1 MLTALLLAATFTR
14 MLERVSTMDPAMAT
28 SVYDAHA
35 VQLVYETPLEI
46 DYKARPY
53 RLVPGFCELPEVSSD
68 GLTYVFKV
76 KSKSEVGQR
85 KSNLHCTTTT
95 DIYDSANVVRSLER
109 LRDPKVVSPN
119 GWIMKDVD
127 VIKAL
132 GPRAVAI
139 RLKRRCHFFPWLMAL
154 SACGVV
160 GPNGEGSGPYELTHW
175 RKNHEMVF
183 KRKSEPEYPPS
194 EASCAAGAM
203 RGVGVGQR
211 NSNLHC
217 TTTTTNYDLF
227 DTIRY
232 LVVDDASTQWLMFLK
247 GELDFLESVSR
258 DNFDSIVGADGR
270 LDAALEKAGVR
281 LFSIPTLEVLHF
293 GINMRDPV
301 LGPNRRLRQ
310 ALNAAFDYP
319 AWEKFYNGRIL
330 PCSTPVPPGV
340 DGRLERRAPYAFDLE
355 KAKRLMAEAGYPG
368 GIDPKTGH
376 RLVLTMSIGRAS
388 QESREAGELAAAF
401 YEKIGIKLELAFMT
415 WDAFLKAVNEGRVQM
430 FRMGWVGD
438 YPDAQ
443 NFLQLFYSKN
453 ASPGP
458 NHANYANPEFD
469 REYDA
474 ALASA
479 SAADRNRHWARC
491 QEIVMEDCPWVFTHV
506 NKAYSLVR
514 PTVKNY
520 VPTDFPYGVEK
531 YYEAGRGTRSRSREK
546 LR

>member
-1 MLTALLLAATFTR
+1 MVMLASVLVAATFTR
-14 MLERVSTMDPAMAT
+14 TLERVASMDPAMAR

-35 VQLVYETPLEI
+35 VQLVYEPPLEI
-46 DYKARPY
+46 DYESRPY
-53 RLVPGFCELPEVSSD
+53 KLVPCFCELPEVSED
-68 GLTYVFKV
+68 ALTYTFRVRE
-76 KSKSEVGQR
+76 SEERREKSEGLSG
-85 KSNLHCTTTT
+85 KLNAFDLK
-95 DIYDSANVVRSLER
+95 RSLER
-109 LRDPKVVSPN
+109 LRDPAVVSPN

-127 VIKAL
+127 TVKAL
-132 GPRAVAI
+132 DARTVEI
-139 RLKRRCHFFPWLMAL
+139 RLKRKCHFFPWLMAM

-160 GPNGEGSGPYELTHW
+160 GPNGEGTGPYVLSHW

-183 KRKSEPEYPPS
+183 SRRLPVNQAVEQSE
-194 EASCAAGAM
+194 
-203 RGVGVGQR
+203 Q
-211 NSNLHC
+211 SN
-217 TTTTTNYDLF
+217 NF
-227 DTIRY
+227 DTVRY

-247 GELDFLESVSR
+247 GELDFLESISR

-270 LDAALEKAGVR
+270 LDAGLVKAGVT
-281 LFSIPTLEVLHF
+281 LHSIPTLEVLHL
-293 GINMRDPV
+293 GINMKDPV
-301 LGPNRRLRQ
+301 LGPNRKLRQ

-319 AWEKFYNGRIL
+319 AWEKFYNGRTV
-330 PCSTPVPPGV
+330 PCPTPVPPGV
-340 DGRLERRAPYAFDLE
+340 DGRIDKPFPYAFDLG
-355 KAKRLMAEAGYPG
+355 KAKRLIAEAGYPG
-368 GIDPKTGH
+368 GIDPKTGR

-401 YEKIGIKLELAFMT
+401 YERIGVKLELAFMT

-458 NHANYANPEFD
+458 NHAFYANSDFD

-474 ALASA
+474 ALDAKTPEE
-479 SAADRNRHWARC
+479 RNRHWARC

-506 NKAYSLVR
+506 NKSYSLVR

-531 YYEAGRGTRSRSREK
+531 HYQVGSW
-546 LR
+546 

>member
-14 MLERVSTMDPAMAT
+14 TLERVSTMDPAMAT

-53 RLVPGFCELPEVSSD
+53 RLVPGFCELPEVSPD
-68 GLTYVFKV
+68 GLTYTFKV
-76 KSKSEVGQR
+76 RSKSEVGQR

-95 DIYDSANVVRSLER
+95 NIYDSANVVRSLER
-109 LRDPKVVSPN
+109 LRDPTVVSPN

-154 SACGVV
+154 SATAVRGK
-160 GPNGEGSGPYELTHW
+160 NGEGSGPYELTHW

-183 KRKSEPEYPPS
+183 GRKEKGERRK
-194 EASCAAGAM
+194 EKG
-203 RGVGVGQR
+203 
-211 NSNLHC
+211 
-217 TTTTTNYDLF
+217 F
-227 DTIRY
+227 DEVRY

-281 LFSIPTLEVLHF
+281 LFSIPTMEVLHF
-293 GINMRDPV
+293 GINMKDPV

-330 PCSTPVPPGV
+330 PCPTPVPPGV
-340 DGRLERRAPYAFDLE
+340 DGRLERPAPYAFDLE

-368 GIDPKTGH
+368 GIDPKTGR

-415 WDAFLKAVNEGRVQM
+415 WDAFLKAVNEGRVQL

-443 NFLQLFYSKN
+443 NFLQLFCSKN
-453 ASPGP
+453 VNPGP
-458 NHANYANPEFD
+458 NHANYVNPEFD

-479 SAADRNRHWARC
+479 TVADRNRHWAKC

-531 YYEAGRGTRSRSREK
+531 YYEAGRGTRSMSSEK
-546 LR
+546 PR